1 MLFLSPRS
9 YLHSEKTVIYR
20 LQNHHLRIHTET
32 PYSHLT
38 IHLSPR
44 TPRGGLDLHRDARA
58 AAVPLE
64 LRSPTGRFGGARKIP
79 HSPPGPPA
87 SSPCPQPVP
96 LPFPPLSAPR
106 RSPPAGLP
114 APSPHLPPRC
124 LRRLL
129 RGRAVAAAQ
138 PAGGGPR
145 APLPAPRSPPRP
157 PRPSRCWPGALP
169 CRGREFPSDRSPP
182 QPAGCLPERP
192 PGARARYA
200 GKGSANAVP
209 RLGIALSGLCFSEKV
224 IFYYY
229 ILLANGISSWDAD
242 PCQVRL
248 YTSM

>member
-145 APLPAPRSPPRP
+145 SPRPAPRPGPRGRPGAGPGRSRVADGSSPPTAPRLSRP
-157 PRPSRCWPGALP
+157 GFCPS
-169 CRGREFPSDRSPP
+169 GRQVPVPDTL
-182 QPAGCLPERP
+182 A
-192 PGARARYA
+192 
-200 GKGSANAVP
+200 KAVP
-209 RLGIALSGLCFSEKV
+209 TLS
-224 IFYYY
+224 
-229 ILLANGISSWDAD
+229 LAS
-242 PCQVRL
+242 V
-248 YTSM
+248 